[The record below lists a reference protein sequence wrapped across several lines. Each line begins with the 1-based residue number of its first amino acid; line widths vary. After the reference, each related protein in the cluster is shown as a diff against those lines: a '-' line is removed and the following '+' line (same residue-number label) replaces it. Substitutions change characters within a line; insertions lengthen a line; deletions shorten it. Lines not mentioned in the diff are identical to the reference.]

1 MNNIKGVKV
10 GTKQEALITP
20 KPGYEVAEVKV
31 VLTAD
36 NQVVPSE
43 LKQISE
49 NPAQWA
55 CYFEQPAGHVSIK
68 PVINPILYSV
78 TIEEN
83 DMCNIVMVE
92 QNSDVDVQI
101 KDAAIVEDEGKKE
114 TPEETSDFNSPQHS
128 VNEDAK
134 RALDVEDKE
143 NDVTISDD
151 EDSSDEK
158 IASEPK
164 NVSEETSSLE
174 ENLET
179 KDDEVQVK
187 TLEEDVETTEND
199 ESDEDETDNEGEN
212 DVYYDAGRFEEELV
226 EPEPVYIT
234 QKEHDANIDLYW
246 KWKDKYDAGKCSE
259 EEFVKIRAKYDKFQQ
274 DISEGLIIICE

>member
-43 LKQISE
+43 LKQISD

-92 QNSDVDVQI
+92 QNSDVDVEI
-101 KDAAIVEDEGKKE
+101 KSAADANNEDEKKVAE
-114 TPEETSDFNSPQHS
+114 GSSDFNVPQRS

-134 RALDVEDKE
+134 MALDVGE
-143 NDVTISDD
+143 NENNSAESND
-151 EDSSDEK
+151 EDGGVEV
-158 IASEPK
+158 IVPK
-164 NVSEETSSLE
+164 PEDVSENLSSTEDSPEVDEHEAETDKIIE
-174 ENLET
+174 EE
-179 KDDEVQVK
+179 VK
-187 TLEEDVETTEND
+187 TSEDD
-199 ESDEDETDNEGEN
+199 ESDEDEDKEGEN
-212 DVYYDAGRFEEELV
+212 DVYYDAGRFEEELADI
-226 EPEPVYIT
+226 EPIYIT
-234 QKEHDANIDLYW
+234 QKEHDDNIDLYW

-259 EEFVKIRAKYDKFQQ
+259 EDFVKIRTKYDKFQQ
-274 DISEGLIIICE
+274 DIAEGLIIIRE